1 MCKRA
6 RPLEGLGCAALE
18 VRVSH
23 FPSEVSY
30 GLAKVIVE
38 LLFIFPSLP
47 FISPS
52 ISFMLFYLV
61 MGYDLHLCYF
71 IFPDCY
77 SNLYVMAFVGDFLLF
92 YWDHKLFVR
101 SNSIQTNAMFSYHDL
116 LIPRERSGYVRVIL
130 YLLRH

>member
-1 MCKRA
+1 MMRS
-6 RPLEGLGCAALE
+6 G
-18 VRVSH
+18 S

-30 GLAKVIVE
+30 GSAKGIVE
-38 LLFIFPSLP
+38 ISFIFPSLP

-52 ISFMLFYLV
+52 VSFMLFYLV